1 MVAQILRSAPQNET
15 NKPIRLTGSRDK
27 QTGKGIF
34 PAIPAASPAA
44 PRYEPLLLSEEAT
57 LYSFTIIHPNP
68 KSGLPPFALAY
79 ADFPEGVRV
88 FGRLQL
94 LEGVRPQI
102 GMRLRTAVPTPPDED
117 QGADNYIFVL
127 AEGVVK

>member
-1 MVAQILRSAPQNET
+1 MVAQVLRSAAQKET
-15 NKPIRLTGSRDK
+15 NNPIRLTGSRDK

-57 LYSFTIIHPNP
+57 LYSYTIIHPNP

-88 FGRLQL
+88 FGRLHL
-94 LEGVRPQI
+94 REGTRPQI
-102 GMRLRTAVPTPPDED
+102 GMRLRTAASARQDED
-117 QGADNYIFVL
+117 QSPDSYFFVL
-127 AEGVVK
+127 AEGE